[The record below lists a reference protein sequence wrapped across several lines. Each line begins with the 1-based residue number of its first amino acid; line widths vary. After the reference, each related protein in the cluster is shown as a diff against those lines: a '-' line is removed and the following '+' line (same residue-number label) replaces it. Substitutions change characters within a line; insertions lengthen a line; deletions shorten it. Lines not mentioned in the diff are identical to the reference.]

1 MSTLVALLA
10 MAAASAWISWPLL
23 RPASA
28 SVEAETEASK
38 ELWEREK
45 FVALTAIREAEFD
58 QATGKLSDE
67 DYEILRSDYEERAMK
82 AMAQLEGTP
91 SVDATATATASQA
104 PGFCVDC
111 GQRYG
116 QRDRFCAAC
125 GRER

>member
-28 SVEAETEASK
+28 SLEAEIEASK

-82 AMAQLEGTP
+82 AMAELERTP
-91 SVDATATATASQA
+91 SVDAPAAASQA

-116 QRDRFCAAC
+116 QQDRFCAAC

>member
-23 RPASA
+23 RPANA
-28 SVEAETEASK
+28 SLEAETEASK

-67 DYEILRSDYEERAMK
+67 DYEERAMK
-82 AMAQLEGTP
+82 AMAELEKTP
-91 SVDATATATASQA
+91 SVDAPAAASLA

-111 GQRYG
+111 GQRYS
-116 QRDRFCAAC
+116 QQDRFCAAC